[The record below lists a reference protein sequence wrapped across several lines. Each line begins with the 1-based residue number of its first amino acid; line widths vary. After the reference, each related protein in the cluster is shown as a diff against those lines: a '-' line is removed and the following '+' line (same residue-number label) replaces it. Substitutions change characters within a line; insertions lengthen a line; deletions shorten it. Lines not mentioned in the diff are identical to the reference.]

1 MTAPVDQAV
10 EAAAKLIYET
20 WKDIPEYRL
29 WQNGGNSLKQDE
41 ARRIARQVIELAS
54 QQEVAAPVGD
64 VPTGLIACLR
74 GGRQC
79 DEDGSE
85 IIMSRQACCEAAD
98 ILESISASRVPVASP
113 ADSAYRE
120 AVDLATSLFKKHYA
134 HEDHYASGKVVW
146 GPCDTTAGVI
156 SQIDNM
162 VTGLSRTP
170 PVGAGGA
177 VVMDA
182 RPDSVHS
189 DSGECDWVQGSG
201 PTDGERTLRR
211 LLCLIY
217 SRGHAYTDDG
227 ELSDSR
233 QHPSIDFL
241 RDAPADIEAKMT
253 RRNADALTMPTQ
265 TVLLEHSG
273 CGSNTQVDSLSV
285 RLNPGDKVVLL
296 KGRMTQ
302 EFDRADAAILA
313 KGGDQGEGK

>member
-10 EAAAKLIYET
+10 ETAAKLIYET

-29 WQNGGNSLKQDE
+29 WQNGGNSLQQDE

-54 QQEVAAPVGD
+54 QQEVAAPVTD
-64 VPTGLIACLR
+64 AEV
-74 GGRQC
+74 
-79 DEDGSE
+79 
-85 IIMSRQACCEAAD
+85 EAA
-98 ILESISASRVPVASP
+98 IKASGMQLAIPASHQHYRKALESFAASRAPVASP
-113 ADSAYRE
+113 AEPVAKLAGSPFESYVAQVIHAAFADGWGSCRDAEFAGDEAMNDAFNQSAT
-120 AVDLATSLFKKHYA
+120 L
-134 HEDHYASGKVVW
+134 
-146 GPCDTTAGVI
+146 GVCL
-156 SQIDNM
+156 SIDQSP
-162 VTGLSRTP
+162 TH
-170 PVGAGGA
+170 PVGAGVAG
-177 VVMDA
+177 VMDA
-182 RPDSVHS
+182 RPDSFHS
-189 DSGECDWVQGSG
+189 DSGECDRVQGPG
-201 PTDGERTLRR
+201 PTDAERTLRR

-253 RRNADALTMPTQ
+253 QRNADTLIAPAQ
-265 TVLLEHSG
+265 AVLLEHSG
-273 CGSNTQVDSLSV
+273 CGSNTQVDSLTV

-313 KGGDQGEGK
+313 SKGGDQGEGE